1 MRGAAAF
8 GNFLLQIYCESWSN
22 HGYIPNLVTRS
33 RNVFSSLQKSNV
45 KWLWIFRYIL
55 DILKKLNLYY
65 ALCCDSDE
73 CKILG
78 IRKERLCFNGNVL
91 VCQIHKGSIV
101 LVTFLSIWHKLELF
115 GKRNFRTHTKKK
127 CMHCIV
133 CRQISRVFFLLMTDM
148 GGTVQQQCY
157 SWAGA
162 LDGKIKQA
170 EQIIGSKPESK
181 IPLWSLPQFLPLVT
195 ALKFCPDF
203 YKNGLK

>member
-1 MRGAAAF
+1 MRGAAF
-8 GNFLLQIYCESWSN
+8 GNFLLQIHCESWSN

-33 RNVFSSLQKSNV
+33 CNVFSSLQKV

-65 ALCCDSDE
+65 ALCCDSDK

-78 IRKERLCFNGNVL
+78 IRKKRLWFNGNVL

-115 GKRNFRTHTKKK
+115 GKRNFSRKKK
-127 CMHCIV
+127 CMHRIA
-133 CRQISRVFFLLMTDM
+133 CRQISRASSLLMTDV
-148 GGTVQQQCY
+148 GGTAQEQCY

-162 LDGKIKQA
+162 LNGKIKQA
-170 EQIIGSKPESK
+170 EQIIGSKPENK